1 MMGITSSP
9 MGAPAKITFII
20 GMPVARLFLEPQK
33 IIAMRSSREKCN
45 LRERKAVSHRAAA
58 SRMPQKT
65 STSTR
70 ESQGRFFHT
79 PLIIAWLN
87 AV

>member
-33 IIAMRSSREKCN
+33 IIAMRSSREKRS

-58 SRMPQKT
+58 SRRPQKPAPPPGKARADF
-65 STSTR
+65 SIR
-70 ESQGRFFHT
+70 R
-79 PLIIAWLN
+79 
-87 AV
+87 